1 MIVKRYIQNTT
12 KNSPLFCHTFLKS
25 VLYLASSDP
34 ESSSSI
40 MAANLRLDV
49 KYLL

>member
-1 MIVKRYIQNTT
+1 MIVKRYIQKAT
-12 KNSPLFCHTFLKS
+12 KNSPLFCHAFLKS

-34 ESSSSI
+34 EFSSSI

-49 KYLL
+49 WC